1 MAIGNFLENLEKTIG
16 YNFKDKMLLKQAL
29 THSSYAN
36 EQKIRKNKDY
46 ERLEFLGD
54 AVLELVTSEF
64 LFHDNPQMPEGKLT
78 KMRSSLVCEPSLA
91 GCAKEIN
98 LGDYLFLGKGEEATG
113 GRFRESI
120 ISDVMEALIGALY
133 LDGGFSSA
141 KDFIHCFIL
150 KDYKNRI
157 LFYDSKTVLQ
167 EMIQTK
173 PHQNLVYDLLEEK
186 GPDHNK
192 EFVVQAVLNGQKIGY
207 GVGKTKK
214 AAEQQAAY
222 EAILSIKE
230 MEEFQ

>member
-1 MAIGNFLENLEKTIG
+1 MATGNYLENLETTIG
-16 YNFKDKMLLKQAL
+16 YSFKDKLLLKQAL

-64 LFHDNPQMPEGKLT
+64 LFHENSQMPEGKLT

-91 GCAKEIN
+91 ACAKVIG
-98 LGDYLFLGKGEEATG
+98 LGDFLFLGKGEEATG

-133 LDGGFSSA
+133 LDGGILTA
-141 KDFIHCFIL
+141 KEFIYSFVL
-150 KDYKNRI
+150 KDYQNRI

-173 PHQNLVYDLLEEK
+173 PNQNLVYDLLEEK
-186 GPDHNK
+186 GPDHDK
-192 EFVVQAVLNGQKIGY
+192 EFVVQALLNGNKICY
-207 GVGKTKK
+207 
-214 AAEQQAAY
+214 
-222 EAILSIKE
+222 
-230 MEEFQ
+230 